1 MAESA
6 ERLHDKIAEHYP
18 QFDEEK
24 QPTGI
29 DFSKPTVARVYD
41 YLLGGHDNFA
51 ADRTAADALNA
62 KYNGGATEVCVSN
75 RRALQ
80 RAVRYLATEA
90 GIRQFIDIGSGLPTQ
105 ENVHE
110 IAHHLDPTARVVYVD
125 KDPIVLAHG
134 RALLAD
140 NQTTS
145 VAQADAADPDSIL
158 DAPETRQLIDF
169 DKPWAVLMASVLH
182 HLADHEDPVGV
193 TRRLIARMPSGSYLF
208 TVNLLREDH
217 PQADAQLEADVVS
230 RVGSGFI
237 RTWDQI
243 RRYYEGLEMVEP
255 GLVYANDWRPTDPD
269 KSEGPWSTVLVA
281 GLGMKP

>member
-1 MAESA
+1 MAEPA
-6 ERLHDKIAEHYP
+6 RRLHDKIAEHYSRLGENR
-18 QFDEEK
+18 QL
-24 QPTGI
+24 TAI

-51 ADRTAADALNA
+51 ADRAAADALNA
-62 KYNGGATEVCVSN
+62 KYNGGATDVCVGN

-80 RAVRYLATEA
+80 RAVRYLAAEA
-90 GIRQFIDIGSGLPTQ
+90 GIRQFVDIGSGLPTQ

-110 IAHHLDPTARVVYVD
+110 IAHQVDPTARVVYVD

-158 DAPETRQLIDF
+158 DAPETRELIDL

-182 HLADHEDPVGV
+182 HLTDEEDPVGV
-193 TRRLIARMPSGSYLF
+193 TRRLIARMPPGSYLF

-217 PQADAQLEADVVS
+217 PQADGRLEADVVS
-230 RVGSGFI
+230 RVGSGYI

-255 GLVYANDWRPTDPD
+255 GLVYADDWRSTDPAT
-269 KSEGPWSTVLVA
+269 SEGPWSTVLVA
-281 GLGMKP
+281 GLGKKP

>member
-1 MAESA
+1 MAEPSWL
-6 ERLHDKIAEHYP
+6 EKKIVENA
-18 QFDEEK
+18 QVGGND
-24 QPTGI
+24 QPWTL
-29 DFSKPTVARVYD
+29 DLSKPSVARVYD
-41 YLLGGHDNFA
+41 YLLGGHNYFEI
-51 ADRTAADALNA
+51 DRAAADALNA
-62 KYNGGATEVCVSN
+62 KYDGGATEVCVDN

-80 RAVRYLATEA
+80 RAVRYLAAEA

-110 IAHHLDPTARVVYVD
+110 IAHQVDPMARVVYVD

-145 VAQADAADPDSIL
+145 VAQADATDPDSIL
-158 DAPETRQLIDF
+158 DSPDTTELVDL

-182 HLADHEDPVGV
+182 HLTDKENPAGV
-193 TRRLIARMPSGSYLF
+193 TRRLIERMPSGSYLF

-230 RVGSGFI
+230 RVGSGYM

-255 GLVYANDWRPTDPD
+255 GLVYANEWRPIDPT
-269 KSEGPWSTVLVA
+269 SAEGPWATVLVA
-281 GLGMKP
+281 GLGKKP